1 MFNKFIDCLCNLF
14 VYCTSETVEEPQIKS
29 TVVGRTTKVIQLG
42 CFMTLFMMSSCTTT
56 YYVRTG
62 NDLQKFYDPEVAESY
77 INTMQSK
84 HGVQYIKVTYP
95 ERHVEYYIDQ
105 SN

>member
-1 MFNKFIDCLCNLF
+1 MLKKFIDWLCNLF
-14 VYCTSETVEEPQIKS
+14 VYCTSETVEEPQIKD
-29 TVVGRTTKVIQLG
+29 TVAGWTTKVIKLG
-42 CFMTLFMMSSCTTT
+42 YLMSLLMMSSCTTT

-62 NDLQKFYDPEVAESY
+62 NDLQKFYDPEVTESY

>member
-1 MFNKFIDCLCNLF
+1 MFKKFIDWLCNLF
-14 VYCTSETVEEPQIKS
+14 VYCTSETVDETQIKS
-29 TVVGRTTKVIQLG
+29 TVVGWTTKVIKLG
-42 CFMTLFMMSSCTTT
+42 CLMSLLMMASCTTT

-62 NDLQKFYDPEVAESY
+62 NDLQKFYDPEVTESY

-84 HGVQYIKVTYP
+84 YGVQYIKVTYP

>member
-1 MFNKFIDCLCNLF
+1 MLKKFIDCLCNLF
-14 VYCTSETVEEPQIKS
+14 VYCPSETVEEPQIKA
-29 TVVGRTTKVIQLG
+29 TVARWTTKVIQLG

-84 HGVQYIKVTYP
+84 YGVQYIKVTYP